1 MSVCLSAC
9 LSMCVSLASD
19 CSETVGVTIVKF
31 GTLAAS
37 GMRMHHVLITLTL
50 IFIQGH
56 TDLNYENNKCLII
69 S

>member
-1 MSVCLSAC
+1 MSVCLSVC
-9 LSMCVSLASD
+9 PCVCPSQAIARKPL
-19 CSETVGVTIVKF
+19 GVTIVKF

-37 GMRMHHVLITLTL
+37 GMRMHHVLIALTS

-56 TDLNYENNKCLII
+56 TDLNYEKNKCLII